1 MMKKSYF
8 ENLMEY
14 ADKIHGVAQGKR
26 VNKLTRHF
34 KLFCRLDIYAH
45 RAAFGR
51 NQAHK
56 QAILALLKRKDVP

>member
-1 MMKKSYF
+1 MKKSYF
-8 ENLMEY
+8 DNVMEY
-14 ADKIHGVAQGKR
+14 SEKIPGVAQGKR
-26 VNKLTRHF
+26 GNKFTRHF

-56 QAILALLKRKDVP
+56 QAILALLKRKDTH

>member
-1 MMKKSYF
+1 MKKSYF
-8 ENLMEY
+8 ENVMNYQDSLDY
-14 ADKIHGVAQGKR
+14 AKSGMRKHI
-26 VNKLTRHF
+26 LTRHF

-45 RAAFGR
+45 RAMFGR